1 MKLRENVLK
10 QTIKEILKIDVMT
23 NSRKRDIVDARK
35 IYSNIL
41 HNQGQ
46 GVTHISKT
54 LHKDHSTIIHYIKEG
69 SMLLLMDT
77 TYKVNYNNVL
87 ESFARKMEGGEIVD
101 MTREELEIEV
111 SSLRIKLHDIKVKF
125 LNHLRKVNSDRWG

>member
-54 LHKDHSTIIHYIKEG
+54 LHKDHSTIVHYIKEG
-69 SMLLLMDT
+69 SMLFLMDT
-77 TYKVNYNNVL
+77 TYKANYNNVL
-87 ESFARKMEGGEIVD
+87 ESFARKMEGGEIVG
-101 MTREELEIEV
+101 MTREELESEV
-111 SSLRIKLHDIKVKF
+111 SSLRIKLYDIKVKF
-125 LNHLRKVNSDRWG
+125 LNHLRKANTDRWG